1 MNYSFSLIAGFREFH
16 DTFAMDANVMS
27 HVFPTFQG
35 GVLVKLLPHL
45 ERWGIKSSRHLND
58 SEFEILDTNNF
69 GQPLRCRFIGHLDAL

>member
-45 ERWGIKSSRHLND
+45 ERWGIGKAVA
-58 SEFEILDTNNF
+58 
-69 GQPLRCRFIGHLDAL
+69 PP